1 MTQPLSPSSPLRTRA
16 WACIAVTGATLSL
29 TAGCS
34 LTAIGGGAEAQP
46 SLTTSAE
53 GHRILTDGAK
63 DAQAGDDAQAELS
76 GTLTLSPKDC
86 VVVEDAAGNLAVPMF
101 RGPVEVT
108 QEDAEGP
115 TFTAMGE
122 TFRVGDTVQFGG
134 GDFSEPQW
142 AEECGARDTFRV
154 HTVG

>member
-1 MTQPLSPSSPLRTRA
+1 
-16 WACIAVTGATLSL
+16 
-29 TAGCS
+29 
-34 LTAIGGGAEAQP
+34 
-46 SLTTSAE
+46 
-53 GHRILTDGAK
+53 
-63 DAQAGDDAQAELS
+63 
-76 GTLTLSPKDC
+76 
-86 VVVEDAAGNLAVPMF
+86 MF

-108 QEDAEGP
+108 QEDAEGL

-134 GDFSEPQW
+134 GDFSETQW